1 MRKYRRKYYNFFSHF
16 YDFIIRLHS
25 QDKSLYLRHYLAKR
39 SGVQNRHIVLDLC
52 TGTGALA
59 LVLSDYVKDG
69 LVVGADFSEG
79 MLAKARKKVM
89 SLGLKNVK
97 FVMAD
102 AGFLPFKSNVF
113 DVVTCS
119 HSMYELTGE
128 TRKRALSE
136 IKRILK
142 EDGRFCMMEH
152 ERPNNAF
159 IRFLY
164 DIRILSMGREGL
176 NIIKNE
182 LNELRQMFSDVK
194 KEVTSTGR
202 SKLICAQK

>member
-1 MRKYRRKYYNFFSHF
+1 MRKYRRKYYDLFSYF
-16 YDFIIRLHS
+16 YDSIIRLHS
-25 QDKSLYLRHYLAKR
+25 QDKSLYLRHYLANK
-39 SGVQNRHIVLDLC
+39 SGVQSKDIVLDLC

-59 LVLSDYVKDG
+59 LVLSNYVGKG
-69 LVVGADFSEG
+69 LVIGVDFSKG
-79 MLAKARKKVM
+79 MLSKAINKVQ
-89 SLGLKNVK
+89 LLRLKNIK

-102 AGFLPFKSNVF
+102 AGSLPFKAGVF
-113 DVVTCS
+113 DVITCS

-128 TRKRALSE
+128 TRKRALAE

-142 EDGRFCMMEH
+142 ENGCFCMMEH

-159 IRFLY
+159 IQFLY
-164 DIRILSMGREGL
+164 QIRILSMGREGL

-182 LNELRQMFSDVK
+182 LNELRKIFSHVE
-194 KEVTSTGR
+194 KEVTATGR